1 MKARWPGCLLLI
13 SAVTL
18 SAHRLDEYLQ
28 ATRVAVATNRI
39 DVSVDLTPGVAVVAK
54 VLTAIDTNRDGQLSD
69 RECESYAQRM
79 LKDLR
84 VGMDGKLL
92 PLTLSE
98 SSFPTVQEMTQ
109 GLGTIRVRAS
119 TRVDPLRPGSH
130 TLTLT
135 NSHLRKIS
143 VYLVNALVPEDP
155 SIQINQ
161 QKRDKR
167 QRGYRLTFTVNAASR

>member
-1 MKARWPGCLLLI
+1 MKARWPACLLLI
-13 SAVTL
+13 SAVTV

-39 DVSVDLTPGVAVVAK
+39 DVSVDLTPGVAVVAT
-54 VLTAIDTNRDGQLSD
+54 VLTAIDSNRDGQLSD

-84 VGMDGKLL
+84 VGIDGKPL
-92 PLTLSE
+92 PLTLSA
-98 SSFPTVQEMTQ
+98 SSFPTVQEMKE
-109 GLGTIRVRAS
+109 GLGTIRVRALA
-119 TRVDPLRPGSH
+119 RIDPPRPGSH
-130 TLTLT
+130 TLTLA

-167 QRGYRLTFTVNAASR
+167 QRDYRLTFTVNAVSR